1 SSVRPSV
8 IAVGGAS
15 GFIGRYLVRSLRSAG
30 HRVVT
35 VDRSRGAGDAA
46 RQQDALT
53 WPEVERC
60 GLPDGV
66 ELVCNL
72 SGRSILDAGPALRLS
87 TVAYRRY
94 VSELFD
100 SRIGRIR
107 CLAAAA
113 AAVRPKPPSRLVGVS
128 AVGYYPSSSMR
139 ADPPPVFDE
148 SYAGAPDA
156 SLAGRLCASIEA
168 GRVRGAAKSTEA
180 AAAAT
185 GDTRR
190 IAVRM
195 GVALGA
201 RRWRPGQYG
210 LAVPSGHRRSDRQRD
225 PVAWVHISSD
235 AVGVLEHALLAD
247 LPPPTPS
254 FNSDVLN
261 AVAPALNT
269 NAELAAALAAS
280 LRRPALLTTPAAVVR
295 LMFGAERAGVLTDGA
310 FVSPRRTLE
319 TGYQFRFVDLREA
332 MRDLT
337 SVYLHSTSVL
347 TNSIHFS
354 IKMTGGGLY
363 EAEGAAQ
370 AVLIGL
376 TAVLACLLATLAQQ
390 LMRRR
395 QLTARWAAEAA
406 AYSARANVL
415 KRAEQA
421 KILQSLSEE
430 ELQLERDAVMDQL
443 RQICGILAERQGGEA
458 GGELPPEA
466 SLMKCAARCDSILS
480 LLLSD
485 WFGME
490 SRLSLIG

>member
-1 SSVRPSV
+1 SPSVRPSV

-35 VDRSRGAGDAA
+35 VDRSRGAGDA

-128 AVGYYPSSSMR
+128 AVGYYPSSMR

-168 GRVRGAAKSTEA
+168 AVFEGAAKSTEA

-195 GVALGA
+195 GVALGRDGGA
-201 RRWRPGQYG
+201 
-210 LAVPSGHRRSDRQRD
+210 LASMAWPFRLGIGGPTGSGRQ
-225 PVAWVHISSD
+225 PVAWVHISD

-332 MRDLT
+332 MRDL
-337 SVYLHSTSVL
+337 
-347 TNSIHFS
+347 
-354 IKMTGGGLY
+354 
-363 EAEGAAQ
+363 
-370 AVLIGL
+370 
-376 TAVLACLLATLAQQ
+376 
-390 LMRRR
+390 
-395 QLTARWAAEAA
+395 
-406 AYSARANVL
+406 
-415 KRAEQA
+415 
-421 KILQSLSEE
+421 
-430 ELQLERDAVMDQL
+430 
-443 RQICGILAERQGGEA
+443 
-458 GGELPPEA
+458 
-466 SLMKCAARCDSILS
+466 
-480 LLLSD
+480 
-485 WFGME
+485 FG
-490 SRLSLIG
+490 S

>member
-1 SSVRPSV
+1 VRPSV

-35 VDRSRGAGDAA
+35 VDRSRGAGDA

-72 SGRSILDAGPALRLS
+72 SGRSILDAAPALRLS

-128 AVGYYPSSSMR
+128 AVGYYPSSMR

-148 SYAGAPDA
+148 SYAGPPDP

-168 GRVRGAAKSTEA
+168 AVFEGAAKSTEA
-180 AAAAT
+180 AAAAA
-185 GDTRR
+185 GDTRQ

-195 GVALGA
+195 GVALGRDGGA
-201 RRWRPGQYG
+201 
-210 LAVPSGHRRSDRQRD
+210 LASMAWPFRLGIGGPTGSGRQ
-225 PVAWVHISSD
+225 PVAWVHISD

-295 LMFGAERAGVLTDGA
+295 LMFGTERAGVLTDGA

-319 TGYQFRFVDLREA
+319 TSYQFRFVDLREA
-332 MRDLT
+332 MRDL
-337 SVYLHSTSVL
+337 
-347 TNSIHFS
+347 
-354 IKMTGGGLY
+354 
-363 EAEGAAQ
+363 
-370 AVLIGL
+370 
-376 TAVLACLLATLAQQ
+376 
-390 LMRRR
+390 
-395 QLTARWAAEAA
+395 
-406 AYSARANVL
+406 
-415 KRAEQA
+415 
-421 KILQSLSEE
+421 
-430 ELQLERDAVMDQL
+430 
-443 RQICGILAERQGGEA
+443 
-458 GGELPPEA
+458 
-466 SLMKCAARCDSILS
+466 
-480 LLLSD
+480 
-485 WFGME
+485 FG
-490 SRLSLIG
+490 S